1 MEFVARIVT
10 TIRNATFAEV
20 AGLDT
25 ASLASHAAASGKPK
39 RAPRAPAAQLLLTE
53 RAGSDKAQK
62 AGAMFKE
69 SGTGT
74 GLLDTAQGRRGRR
87 PRQTQEKRGELAERI
102 IRVLATAGS
111 PLGVR
116 ALAGELSI
124 SPDLLALPL
133 RELRDQG
140 KIRKLGEKRNTTYSL
155 Q

>member
-1 MEFVARIVT
+1 MT

-25 ASLASHAAASGKPK
+25 ASLASHAAASDKP
-39 RAPRAPAAQLLLTE
+39 RPAPRTPTGQLFLPE
-53 RAGSDKAQK
+53 RAQSERVQK
-62 AGAMFKE
+62 PGASSSRG

-102 IRVLATAGS
+102 IRVLQTAGS

-140 KIRKLGEKRNTTYSL
+140 KIRKLGEKRSTTYSL